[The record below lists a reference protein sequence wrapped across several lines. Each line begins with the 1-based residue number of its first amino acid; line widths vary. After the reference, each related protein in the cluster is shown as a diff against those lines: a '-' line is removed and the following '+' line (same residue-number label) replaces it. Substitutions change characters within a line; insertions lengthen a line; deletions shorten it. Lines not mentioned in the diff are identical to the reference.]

1 MGEFSDYYKIL
12 EISPESSYSQI
23 KSSYRK
29 LAKQYHPDRNRSST
43 ANDVIVKINTAYEI
57 LSDAEKRKKY
67 DEEYKKERLREV
79 NHDALKPDITDNF
92 SKINFNKYTN
102 NDTSNEFSQFRIGS
116 NGSNNGSNIHTN
128 YHDNGESAILRHN
141 YSSEKLSRYK
151 ISIDSSLCLAFGSCE
166 VLAPRIFYLDKNK
179 MINPKAKVISED
191 DEEFDAILAA
201 AQTCPTKA
209 IYIVDSFTDDQVFP

>member
-12 EISPESSYSQI
+12 EISPGSSISQI

-29 LAKQYHPDRNRSST
+29 LAKEFHPDKNKSST
-43 ANDVIVKINTAYEI
+43 ANDIIVKINTAYEI
-57 LSDAEKRKKY
+57 LSDAEKRRQY

-79 NHDALKPDITDNF
+79 SHDALKPDIADISPRINF
-92 SKINFNKYTN
+92 SRYTK
-102 NDTSNEFSQFRIGS
+102 NDASNEFSQFRIGS
-116 NGSNNGSNIHTN
+116 HDSNTGSNVSAN
-128 YHDNGESAILRHN
+128 YHDNGESSIFRHK

-166 VLAPRIFYLDKNK
+166 VLAPKIFYLDKIK
-179 MINPKAKVISED
+179 MINPKAKVISEV
-191 DEEFDAILAA
+191 DEELDAILAA

-209 IYIVDSFTDDQVFP
+209 IYIVDSFTGEQIFP